1 MQAKAASVA
10 RRIETGCGG
19 IILQPKPDE
28 RRLNVAFP
36 KTEQVEIATELSSGD
51 FVNPNHRN
59 NLLPETKIM
68 SEKKVVRVVK
78 RAERSS
84 RKPGSA
90 RAARE
95 AARKTATNM
104 VTNVTNWVTEFQ
116 QKQSVETAKAVESLI
131 RSRQQPNE
139 A

>member
-1 MQAKAASVA
+1 
-10 RRIETGCGG
+10 
-19 IILQPKPDE
+19 
-28 RRLNVAFP
+28 
-36 KTEQVEIATELSSGD
+36 
-51 FVNPNHRN
+51 
-59 NLLPETKIM
+59 M

-90 RAARE
+90 RVARE
-95 AARKTATNM
+95 TARKTATNM

-116 QKQSVETAKAVESLI
+116 QKQSIETAKAVESLI

>member
-1 MQAKAASVA
+1 
-10 RRIETGCGG
+10 
-19 IILQPKPDE
+19 
-28 RRLNVAFP
+28 
-36 KTEQVEIATELSSGD
+36 
-51 FVNPNHRN
+51 
-59 NLLPETKIM
+59 M
-68 SEKKVVRVVK
+68 SEKKVIRIVK
-78 RAERSS
+78 RADRSQ

-95 AARKTATNM
+95 AARKRATDM
-104 VTNVTNWVTEFQ
+104 VSTVTNWVSEFQ

>member
-1 MQAKAASVA
+1 
-10 RRIETGCGG
+10 
-19 IILQPKPDE
+19 
-28 RRLNVAFP
+28 
-36 KTEQVEIATELSSGD
+36 
-51 FVNPNHRN
+51 
-59 NLLPETKIM
+59 M

-78 RAERSS
+78 RADRSQ

-90 RAARE
+90 RVARE
-95 AARKTATNM
+95 VARKRATDM
-104 VTNVTNWVTEFQ
+104 VTTVTNWVSEFQ

>member
-1 MQAKAASVA
+1 
-10 RRIETGCGG
+10 
-19 IILQPKPDE
+19 
-28 RRLNVAFP
+28 
-36 KTEQVEIATELSSGD
+36 
-51 FVNPNHRN
+51 
-59 NLLPETKIM
+59 M

-78 RAERSS
+78 RAERSQ

-90 RAARE
+90 RVARE
-95 AARKTATNM
+95 VARKRATDM
-104 VTNVTNWVTEFQ
+104 VSTVTNWVSEFQ

>member
-1 MQAKAASVA
+1 
-10 RRIETGCGG
+10 
-19 IILQPKPDE
+19 
-28 RRLNVAFP
+28 
-36 KTEQVEIATELSSGD
+36 
-51 FVNPNHRN
+51 
-59 NLLPETKIM
+59 M

-78 RAERSS
+78 RAERSQ

-90 RAARE
+90 RVARE
-95 AARKTATNM
+95 AARKHATDM
-104 VTNVTNWVTEFQ
+104 VSTVTNWVSEFQ